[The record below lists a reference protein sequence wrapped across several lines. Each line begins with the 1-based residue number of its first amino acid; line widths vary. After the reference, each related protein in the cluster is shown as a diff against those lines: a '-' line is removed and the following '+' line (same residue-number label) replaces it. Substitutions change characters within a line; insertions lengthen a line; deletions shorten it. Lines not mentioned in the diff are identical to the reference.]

1 MCNYFH
7 TGSSTRC
14 SVMTGGVGWGGGEE
28 GGEKEIHEYQDIADS
43 LYCTAETKT
52 TLCSKLYSNKSIK
65 EKS

>member
-1 MCNYFH
+1 
-7 TGSSTRC
+7 
-14 SVMTGGVGWGGGEE
+14 MTGGVGWGGGEE